1 MMKPVGFALLPGP
14 GELWVRRGI
23 VSYIGLL
30 VLVPFSVL
38 VFVAFQ
44 DGLGAF
50 WERITSDVALS
61 AVGLTLWTGLLV
73 GVLNAFFGTLT
84 AWVLFRY
91 PLPLKPLVSAVVDL
105 PLSIPTLVA
114 GVMLSILYGP
124 ASLLGQKFSALGID
138 IIFAKPGIIL
148 ALLLVTLPF
157 VVRAVEPVLEEVD
170 PAEEE
175 AAVVLGASPWRAFRT
190 VYFPAIY
197 PAVISGSLR
206 SLGRAM
212 GEFGSIVIVAGNIP
226 QETLTAPV
234 YIFGEIESGHP
245 ATAAS
250 VGSLLLFIALALHG
264 IARIAEKRVGG
275 RHAQA

>member
-1 MMKPVGFALLPGP
+1 MKPVGHALAPGS
-14 GELWVRRGI
+14 GELWIRRGI

-30 VLVPFSVL
+30 VLVPFGAL
-38 VFVAFQ
+38 VSVAFA
-44 DGLGAF
+44 DGLRTF

-61 AVGLTLWTGLLV
+61 AVSLTLWTGLLV
-73 GVLNAFFGTLT
+73 GLINAVFGTLT
-84 AWVLFRY
+84 AWVLWRY
-91 PLPLKPLVSAVVDL
+91 PIPAKPLFSAAVDL

-124 ASLLGQKFSALGID
+124 GSLIGEKFQAFGID

-157 VVRAVEPVLEEVD
+157 VVRAVEPVLEEID
-170 PAEEE
+170 SAEEE
-175 AAVVLGASPWRAFRT
+175 AAVVLGASPLRAFLT
-190 VYFPAIY
+190 VHFPAIT

-226 QETLTAPV
+226 EETLTAPV
-234 YIFGEIESGHP
+234 YIFGEIESGQP
-245 ATAAS
+245 AVAAS
-250 VGSLLLFIALALHG
+250 VGTLLLALALTLHA
-264 IARIAEKRVGG
+264 IAKLAEHKIGG
-275 RHAQA
+275 RHA

>member
-1 MMKPVGFALLPGP
+1 MKPVGFALLPGP

>member
-1 MMKPVGFALLPGP
+1 MKPVGFALLPGP

-23 VSYIGLL
+23 VSYI
-30 VLVPFSVL
+30 
-38 VFVAFQ
+38 
-44 DGLGAF
+44 
-50 WERITSDVALS
+50 
-61 AVGLTLWTGLLV
+61 GLLV

>member
-1 MMKPVGFALLPGP
+1 MKPVGFALSPGP

-264 IARIAEKRVGG
+264 VARIAEKRVGG

>member
-1 MMKPVGFALLPGP
+1 MKPVGFALLPGP

-245 ATAAS
+245 AAAAS

>member
-1 MMKPVGFALLPGP
+1 MKPVGFALLPGP

-245 ATAAS
+245 AAAAS

-264 IARIAEKRVGG
+264 IARIAEKRVGR

>member
-1 MMKPVGFALLPGP
+1 MKPVGFALLPGP

-206 SLGRAM
+206 SLGRAIS
-212 GEFGSIVIVAGNIP
+212 EFGSIVIVAGNIP

>member
-1 MMKPVGFALLPGP
+1 MKPVGFALLPGP
-14 GELWVRRGI
+14 GELWIRRGI

>member
-1 MMKPVGFALLPGP
+1 MKPVGFALLPGP

-23 VSYIGLL
+23 VSYVGLL